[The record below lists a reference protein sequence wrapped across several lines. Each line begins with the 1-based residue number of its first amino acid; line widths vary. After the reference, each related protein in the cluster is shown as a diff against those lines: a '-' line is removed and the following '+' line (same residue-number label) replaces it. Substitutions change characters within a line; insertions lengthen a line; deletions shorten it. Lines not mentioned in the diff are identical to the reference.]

1 MNRKWKC
8 FALICVVALAAIGV
22 FVCSVKTECHKWLSA
37 VNPISIL
44 IGGAFA
50 CWKYADS
57 VEMRRREVL
66 RRLLNDFHDQGHDAT
81 FYELVEH
88 EGVDEW
94 YCGKL
99 SFLSTDYER
108 RVDAMLRFFE
118 DILNMYKMSV
128 LVTEREFKYFEYYL
142 DKISEDSSFC
152 KYLSDLDEFCKEIA
166 NPLKYVT
173 EYVKPRKKQIMT
185 AVESKGH
192 KDVPGVYAEDALIA
206 YFKGRDG
213 CITRSAQ
220 SIISRM
226 RTIAKAVGHSEIAE
240 QDDKKFCEKALEY
253 INAYPMPK
261 VAASLRSAL
270 RHWYRAKIKAEPTF

>member
-8 FALICVVALAAIGV
+8 FALICGVALAAIGV
-22 FVCSVKTECHKWLSA
+22 FVCSVKTECNKWLSA
-37 VNPISIL
+37 VYPISIL

-88 EGVDEW
+88 EGADEW
-94 YCGKL
+94 YCEEL

-118 DILNMYKMSV
+118 DILNMYKMSG

-142 DKISEDSSFC
+142 DRISEDSSFR
-152 KYLSDLDEFCKEIA
+152 KYLLDLDEYCKGIA

-173 EYVKPRKKQIMT
+173 EYVKPRKKQIRA

-192 KDVPGVYAEDALIA
+192 KIELGVYAEDALIA
-206 YFKGRDG
+206 YFKDRDG

-220 SIISRM
+220 SVISRM
-226 RTIAKAVGHSEIAE
+226 RAITKAVEHSEVAE
-240 QDDKKFCEKALEY
+240 DPKKFCEKALEY

-270 RHWYRAKIKAEPTF
+270 RHWYRAEIKAEPTF